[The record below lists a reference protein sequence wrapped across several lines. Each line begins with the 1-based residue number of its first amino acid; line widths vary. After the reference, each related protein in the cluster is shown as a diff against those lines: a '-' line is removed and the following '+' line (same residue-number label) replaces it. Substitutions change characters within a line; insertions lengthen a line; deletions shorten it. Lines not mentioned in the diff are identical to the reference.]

1 MSGEAES
8 AGHNCFMHKLS
19 NEAWHNFDRKECLIS
34 ISVQYYTDLTNLTA
48 DGHHSGEKTRPWGLF
63 PAA

>member
-19 NEAWHNFDRKECLIS
+19 NEAWRNFDRKECLIS
-34 ISVQYYTDLTNLTA
+34 ISVQYQYQ
-48 DGHHSGEKTRPWGLF
+48 SGGIYGQELGSK
-63 PAA
+63 